1 MGASYN
7 GNIPDLQSGAV
18 GSIPAVSK
26 KGDTNWCT
34 NGDTIG
40 RSIMLGVF

>member
-1 MGASYN
+1 
-7 GNIPDLQSGAV
+7 
-18 GSIPAVSK
+18 VSK